1 MFKLPE
7 YIQKLMST
15 FTKAKYQIYL
25 VGGGV
30 RNLLMKRE
38 TQNWD
43 FATNATPEQIL
54 TLFPDGFYHNTY
66 GTVSIPVETSQQD
79 VSTIVEITPFRKE
92 SDYKDTRH
100 PETISWAKTIEE
112 DLARR
117 DFTINAIA
125 YDGKKIIDLWEGQ
138 KHIDEKKIA
147 AVGNADER
155 FQEDALRLMRA
166 VRLTA
171 QLGFLIEEKTLS
183 AIKKNAHLIS
193 KVSQERIR
201 DEIIRILSSDN
212 PSEGILFLR
221 NTGLLSFIIPEL
233 DACFAVS
240 QISPK
245 RHHIYDVGT
254 HLIMALKH
262 CPSKDPI
269 TRLATLLH
277 DIGKVK
283 TYRKDPKTQI
293 ITFYNHEVVS
303 TILVTKIADRLKL
316 SNKEKE
322 KLIQLVKYHQFS
334 VSEIQTDKAVRRFIR
349 EVGKEYVQ
357 DMLDLRTGDRIGSGS
372 TPTSWRLELFKKRLI
387 DVQKQPFA
395 ITDLKINGDDVMKK
409 LNIQPSRQV
418 GEILKKLFE
427 QVVEGKLKNER
438 KILLK
443 ELSVCHSREG
453 RVHPEPVHREGNS
466 D

>member
-1 MFKLPE
+1 MFKLPT
-7 YIQKLMST
+7 YISQLMT
-15 FTKAKYQIYL
+15 AFTKSNYQIYL
-25 VGGGV
+25 VGGAV
-30 RNLLMKRE
+30 RNLLMKKE

-43 FATNATPEQIL
+43 FATSATPEQIL
-54 TLFPDGFYHNTY
+54 ALFPDGFYNNTY
-66 GTVSIPVETSQQD
+66 GTVSIPVETHCNASLQQI
-79 VSTIVEITPFRKE
+79 IVEITPFRKE
-92 SDYKDTRH
+92 SNYQDARH

-125 YDGKKIIDLWEGQ
+125 YDGNKITDLWNGQ
-138 KHIDEKKIA
+138 KHINEKMIV
-147 AVGNADER
+147 AVGEAHKR

-166 VRLTA
+166 IRLTS
-171 QLGFLIEEKTLS
+171 QLGFLIEKNTLS
-183 AIKKNAHLIS
+183 AIKKNAQLITKIS
-193 KVSQERIR
+193 HERIR
-201 DEIIRILSSDN
+201 DELIKILSSDH

-221 NTGLLSFIIPEL
+221 STGLLSFIIPEL
-233 DACFAVS
+233 NSCFAVS

-283 TYRKDPKTQI
+283 TYRKDPQTQI
-293 ITFYNHEVVS
+293 ITFHNHEVVS
-303 TILVTKIADRLKL
+303 TILVTNIADRLRL

-322 KLIQLVKYHQFS
+322 KLIRLVKYHQFT

-357 DMLDLRTGDRIGSGS
+357 DMLDLRTGDRIGSGA
-372 TPTSWRLELFKKRLI
+372 TPTSWRLELFKKRI
-387 DVQKQPFA
+387 IEVQKQPFA
-395 ITDLKINGDDVMKK
+395 VTDLKVDGNDVMKE
-409 LNIQPSRQV
+409 LNIKPGRQI
-418 GEILKKLFE
+418 GDILKNLFE

-438 KILLK
+438 PILLTEIQK
-443 ELSVCHSREG
+443 IKSS
-453 RVHPEPVHREGNS
+453 
-466 D
+466 